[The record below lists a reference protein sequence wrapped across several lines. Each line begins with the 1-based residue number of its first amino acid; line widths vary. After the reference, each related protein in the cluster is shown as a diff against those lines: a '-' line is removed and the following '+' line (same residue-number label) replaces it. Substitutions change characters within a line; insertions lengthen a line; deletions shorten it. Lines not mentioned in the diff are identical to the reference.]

1 MGSIKEQILS
11 GVKRNEDLI
20 ELKPT
25 HKPTLKTTQIKLEK
39 LKPQELTP
47 KEEDFIL
54 EQAREDY
61 LENKYKEND

>member
-11 GVKRNEDLI
+11 GIKRNEDLI

-25 HKPTLKTTQIKLEK
+25 LKTNRTTEIKLEK
-39 LKPQELTP
+39 LKPLTP
-47 KEEDFIL
+47 KQEDFIL